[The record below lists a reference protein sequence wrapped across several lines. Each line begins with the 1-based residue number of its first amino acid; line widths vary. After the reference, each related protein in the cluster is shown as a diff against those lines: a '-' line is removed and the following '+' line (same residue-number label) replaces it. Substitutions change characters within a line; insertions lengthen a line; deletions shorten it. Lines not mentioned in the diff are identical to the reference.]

1 MINNLFYSQKNIDVI
16 KSIIN
21 EKVNTKNNNNFDL
34 IINETMNYV
43 SSQVSSTPPKGVK
56 EEEYLFLMN
65 KKVYDTVLPLM
76 KKAQIKKVQFEKIE
90 LEKKT
95 IEIENKKVYNE
106 NKRNDIENN
115 IFDPLLLRN
124 FENPAIIEYPK
135 PSINKITNESID
147 SKIKYLENERSTLT
161 PKIRP
166 IDFTIKS
173 NDDNKS
179 NTLELFN
186 NLLITNQKNID
197 INNDNSS
204 TSIDL
209 LLNNKPTNLEF
220 SEVSVKSNNIILNE
234 PEFNLIEKIF
244 YVIFDSADRDLY
256 EYPNPT
262 NFQVKFSPTGNN
274 YRYESYYDNY
284 GTLIL
289 LEKTV
294 VYGDGSKLSV
304 NEIFDNVYKI
314 KCSSCIF
321 PVTPLNI
328 NINNSSSFQ
337 INIFREP
344 YLFLVIPE
352 LRGPYRGGNLL
363 TYNSFSKLMIDYSSN
378 TSSTNTNNDI
388 IHNRFTVIKP
398 STTDEAF
405 IYEPVSAGKIDK
417 MSLNL
422 LNKNGRIF
430 NVGVD
435 KLYIK
440 GFSQGTDVQISYC
453 GGSYLSTLITIQ
465 NINDE
470 YIKYCSL
477 YQNNGGSCNLLNTN
491 PIGQGDVIYFYDT
504 TPSNDQVVFFES
516 YINVSKIKYSKKNNE
531 IIIYLNYKKIIDGDE
546 KVIDVNIQNII
557 NQNVQDYYFIIVIG
571 NKYYYLKI
579 SSVTNNSIIVNYLET
594 LPQLKNYSQI
604 KIGIAKN
611 NPAGSN
617 NSDIGSL
624 FNINGYTV
632 INIFTDI
639 ENYWN
644 VEIDF
649 PYKNLPEYFKNS
661 NNEGEIFIIQ
671 QKLQI
676 TYTFEIT
683 TKIKDY
689 GKLNSKLN
697 ESGSN

>member
-76 KKAQIKKVQFEKIE
+76 KKAQMKKVEFEK
-90 LEKKT
+90 KSV
-95 IEIENKKVYNE
+95 EIESKKVNVYNE

-173 NDDNKS
+173 NDDNKP

-186 NLLITNQKNID
+186 NLLITNQNID

-204 TSIDL
+204 TPIDL

-234 PEFNLIEKIF
+234 PEFNLIEKVF
-244 YVIFDSADRDLY
+244 YVIFDSSDRDLY
-256 EYPNPT
+256 EYPDPT
-262 NFQVKFSPTGNN
+262 HFQVKFSPTGNN

-289 LEKTV
+289 LEKTI

-314 KCSSCIF
+314 KCCSCIV
-321 PVTPLNI
+321 PTTPI
-328 NINNSSSFQ
+328 NVNVNNSSSFQ

-363 TYNSFSKLMIDYSSN
+363 TYNSFAKLMIDYSSN
-378 TSSTNTNNDI
+378 TSSTNNNNI
-388 IHNRFTVIKP
+388 IHNRFTVIKT
-398 STTDEAF
+398 STTDESF

-417 MSLNL
+417 MTLNL

-430 NVGVD
+430 NVGID

-440 GFSQGTDVQISYC
+440 GFSQGINTQISYC
-453 GGSYLSTLITIQ
+453 GGSYLATLIKIQ

-477 YQNNGGSCNLLNTN
+477 YENNASPCNLLNTN
-491 PIGQGDVIYFYDT
+491 PINQSDIIYFYDT
-504 TPSNDQVVFFES
+504 TPNNDQVVFFES
-516 YINVSKIKYSKKNNE
+516 YINISKMKYSKKNNE
-531 IIIYLNYKKIIDGDE
+531 IIIYLNYKKIIDGEE

-557 NQNVQDYYFIIVIG
+557 NQNVQDYYFVIVIG

-579 SSVTNNSIIVNYLET
+579 SSVTNNSVIVNYLET

-611 NPAGSN
+611 NRRGSN
-617 NSDIGSL
+617 NEEVGSL

-632 INIFTDI
+632 INTFTDI
-639 ENYWN
+639 DNYWN
-644 VEIDF
+644 IEINF
-649 PYKNLPEYFKNS
+649 PYESLPEYLKNP
-661 NNEGEIFIIQ
+661 NIYQEGEIFIIQ

-683 TKIKDY
+683 TKVKDY